1 MMDDF
6 FYMKEALKEAKEA
19 LSIGEI
25 PIGAVIVKNSE
36 IIGRGHN
43 RRSIDLSPFDH
54 AEMTAMKDAAQ
65 KLNNW
70 RFDGAAIYVTLEPCV
85 MCAGAIVQCRVSRI
99 VYGAKDPKA
108 GAAGSLYNIPND
120 PRMYHQCKITS
131 GVMKQECAE
140 ILQNFFE
147 KKRAGMA

>member
-1 MMDDF
+1 MDDL
-6 FYMKEALKEAKEA
+6 FYMKEALKEARSA
-19 LSIGEI
+19 LGIGEI
-25 PIGAVIVKNSE
+25 PVGAVVVKNGE

-43 RRSIDLSPFDH
+43 TRSTGNSPFDH
-54 AEMTAMKDAAQ
+54 AEIAAMKDAAQ

-70 RFDGAAIYVTLEPCV
+70 RFDGATIYVTLEPCV

-120 PRMYHQCKITS
+120 PRMYHQCEVTS

-147 KKRAGMA
+147 KKRSRMA